1 MFRRIGQWK
10 DEFQYSTKKTT
21 CLDTSAAVHACDSLE
36 QRRLCL
42 YRPQMKSPHRSHHV
56 GWALLQ
62 GWKSCPSPFSSVSCG
77 SWALL
82 RTRMMPTLL
91 SRSGTFPGLIL
102 TALALSRRE
111 PADLVK
117 CTCSRPDLR
126 SRSSINSP
134 QDITS
139 FDCPDIAIKTHHN
152 AIM

>member
-1 MFRRIGQWK
+1 MFRGIRQWK
-10 DEFQYSTKKTT
+10 DEFQYSTKKNNS
-21 CLDTSAAVHACDSLE
+21 CLDTSAAVHVCDSLE

-62 GWKSCPSPFSSVSCG
+62 GWKLCPSPFSSVSCG
-77 SWALL
+77 SRALL
-82 RTRMMPTLL
+82 RTLMMPTLL

-102 TALALSRRE
+102 TALALSRRGGE
-111 PADLVK
+111 HGDLVRS
-117 CTCSRPDLR
+117 TCSRPDLR

-139 FDCPDIAIKTHHN
+139 LRA
-152 AIM
+152 